1 MSDFW
6 KSYDITAAEY
16 GACYECY
23 PLFGTVHLIEL
34 ALSALFLLC
43 MVWWYRRSTP
53 RTRRHILVGVTAA
66 LLADEAALLL
76 GMGLDGRDEHRRI
89 TRGDNFCLVGGSEE
103 THEKMT
109 ETAVKFNEKLSKR
122 GKRLGELSREEFTD
136 LIREASGK

>member
-1 MSDFW
+1 M
-6 KSYDITAAEY
+6 
-16 GACYECY
+16 
-23 PLFGTVHLIEL
+23 
-34 ALSALFLLC
+34 
-43 MVWWYRRSTP
+43 
-53 RTRRHILVGVTAA
+53 
-66 LLADEAALLL
+66 ADASKNNTALLL
-76 GMGLDGRDEHRRI
+76 GMGLDARDEHRRI

>member
-1 MSDFW
+1 M
-6 KSYDITAAEY
+6 
-16 GACYECY
+16 
-23 PLFGTVHLIEL
+23 
-34 ALSALFLLC
+34 
-43 MVWWYRRSTP
+43 
-53 RTRRHILVGVTAA
+53 
-66 LLADEAALLL
+66 ADASKNNTALLL
-76 GMGLDGRDEHRRI
+76 GMGWDGRDEHRRI